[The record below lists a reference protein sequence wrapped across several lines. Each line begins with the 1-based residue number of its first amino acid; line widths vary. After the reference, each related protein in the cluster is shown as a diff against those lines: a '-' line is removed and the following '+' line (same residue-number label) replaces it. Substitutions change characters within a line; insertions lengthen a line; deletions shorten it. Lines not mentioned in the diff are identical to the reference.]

1 MIRPRPKNISKTTQN
16 RLNDL
21 QKKVNAQATFQE
33 KVAKAQ
39 SLWKSRS
46 NSKIGKTAFEEV
58 KETLIKMY
66 ISEEEVCPY
75 CEHNEAG
82 DIEHISP
89 KSFFPNKTFKWK
101 NYLFACKQCNTGY
114 KLDKCFVL
122 TPSGDIIAVERGKKP
137 PYQTTAFINPR
148 IENPTDFLILN
159 LEDFK
164 FELMPGLNKKDKNKA
179 EKTCEIL
186 QLNNRGILVKGRE
199 RAAEAYYEKIERLV
213 KILNS
218 NTLSDLQS
226 NLLKPFDRRF
236 DFTQDLATIKSE
248 IKASYKHKIQ
258 IYPHPSVWYAIKKV
272 SSVTD
277 DDWKKLFAQ
286 IPEALTW

>member
-1 MIRPRPKNISKTTQN
+1 MIRPRPKNISKRTQS

-39 SLWKSRS
+39 SLWKSRNSS
-46 NSKIGKTAFEEV
+46 NTGRIAFEEI

-66 ISEEEVCPY
+66 ISEEEICPY

-101 NYLFACKQCNTGY
+101 NYLLACKEYNTGY

-122 TPSGDIIAVERGKKP
+122 TPSGDIIYVERGKKP
-137 PYQTTAFINPR
+137 PYQNTAFINPR
-148 IENPTDFLILN
+148 IEDPNRFLILN
-159 LEDFK
+159 MEDFK
-164 FELMPGLNKKDKNKA
+164 FELMPGLNKKDENKA
-179 EKTCEIL
+179 EKTREIL
-186 QLNNRGILVKGRE
+186 QLNNRGVLVKGRE

-218 NTLSDLQS
+218 NTLPELKS
-226 NLLKPFDRRF
+226 NLLKPYDKRF

-258 IYPHPSVWYAIKKV
+258 IYPHPSVWYAIKKIA
-272 SSVTD
+272 SVTD
-277 DDWKKLFAQ
+277 DDWKKLFTQ